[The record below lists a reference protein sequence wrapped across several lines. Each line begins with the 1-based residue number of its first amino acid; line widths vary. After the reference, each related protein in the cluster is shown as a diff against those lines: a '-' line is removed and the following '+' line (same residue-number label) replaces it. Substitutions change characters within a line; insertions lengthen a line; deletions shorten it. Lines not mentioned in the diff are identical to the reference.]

1 MKFPF
6 CCFLLATA
14 LSCSFPSIAI
24 SLDSLPLMPWTQNIS
39 VQKGR
44 LDIDNTLKIE
54 ITGDEMRDEVV
65 IRAVYPLER
74 LLDHTSALHS
84 VR

>member
-6 CCFLLATA
+6 RCFLLATA

-24 SLDSLPLMPWTQNIS
+24 SLDSLPLMPWSQNIS

-54 ITGDEMRDEVV
+54 ITSDEMPDAIFNDTATATRETA
-65 IRAVYPLER
+65 IRSQRTNA
-74 LLDHTSALHS
+74 
-84 VR
+84 